1 LAREWEEK
9 LLAQQKLQE
18 DYQRFCHQQPRVLS
32 ADEREAIR
40 QLAENIPALWHA
52 TTTTDTQR
60 KEIIRQ
66 VVNRVLVNIEG
77 DSERVQVTIEW
88 VGGAQTQ
95 GIMIRPVAKLTQLSF
110 YPQLCERIRSLAS
123 AGLSAVDIACQL
135 NQEGYHPPKRRQH
148 FDRQGVQDLMH
159 RLGLRQPR
167 SRSQER
173 EGLEEHE
180 WWVSELARTIGM
192 PDITLYDWVRRGWV
206 KARQQQQ
213 PPQRW
218 IVWADETEIERLRQ
232 YRQRPASDTLRQR
245 WL

>member
-1 LAREWEEK
+1 MWLATPANYGGELCQHLAGPPLDELASLQVLTALEPAALELSLTAAGHLEQERTDLDRLWQQRLERAVFETERSGRHYRLVEPENRLVARQLAREWEEK

-135 NQEGYHPPKRRQH
+135 NQEGA
-148 FDRQGVQDLMH
+148 
-159 RLGLRQPR
+159 
-167 SRSQER
+167 S
-173 EGLEEHE
+173 
-180 WWVSELARTIGM
+180 
-192 PDITLYDWVRRGWV
+192 
-206 KARQQQQ
+206 
-213 PPQRW
+213 PPQ
-218 IVWADETEIERLRQ
+218 A
-232 YRQRPASDTLRQR
+232 PPTL
-245 WL
+245 